1 MHPSGAVHRDGKDGG
16 RNDGPRPVYL
26 RGRMKL
32 ADNRVLSVVD
42 EYRTQLAAR
51 YPEEEVRAI
60 LRSVFQERMGWDAA
74 QLEVKRFESMSESE
88 LLKVYLPLKRLVAGE
103 PLQYVLGEVHFH
115 GQRLQVD
122 KRVLIP
128 RPETEEMVD
137 RIVRSGI
144 VPSRIADIG
153 TGSGCIALAL
163 KNSFPR
169 ADVVAT
175 DSDQGALVVAM
186 TNGKRTGIQ
195 VQWELGDALND
206 GFPQGSFD
214 LIVSNP
220 PYVPVGLTDSL
231 AAEVLDHEPHLA
243 LFVPDDE
250 PLCFF
255 RAIGTW
261 AFGSLRSGGALWF
274 ETHHDQA
281 LPVLEVLISFGFAK
295 AEVLLDLSGKE
306 RFVHAVR

>member
-1 MHPSGAVHRDGKDGG
+1 
-16 RNDGPRPVYL
+16 
-26 RGRMKL
+26 MKL
-32 ADNRVLSVVD
+32 ADNRVVSVVD
-42 EYRTQLAAR
+42 QYRAQLAPR
-51 YPEEEVRAI
+51 YPEGEVRAI

-115 GQRLQVD
+115 GLRLQVD

-137 RIVRSGI
+137 GIVRSGI

-175 DSDQGALVVAM
+175 DSDQGALLVAM
-186 TNGKRTGIQ
+186 TNGMKTGIE
-195 VQWELGDALND
+195 VHWELCDALEE
-206 GFPQGSFD
+206 GFPLGSFD
-214 LIVSNP
+214 LVVSNP
-220 PYVPVGLTDSL
+220 PYVPVGFTDSL

-255 RAIGTW
+255 HAIGTW
-261 AFGSLRSGGALWF
+261 ALRSLRRGGSLWF

-281 LPVLEVLISFGFAK
+281 RPVSEVLLGFGFAK
-295 AEVLLDLSGKE
+295 ADVLLDLSGKE